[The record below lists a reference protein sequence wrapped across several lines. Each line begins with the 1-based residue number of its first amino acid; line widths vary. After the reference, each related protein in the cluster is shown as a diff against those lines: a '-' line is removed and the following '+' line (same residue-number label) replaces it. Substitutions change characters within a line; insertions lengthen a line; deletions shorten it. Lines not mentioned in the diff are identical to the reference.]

1 MRPLPRAT
9 RDPHP
14 LHSLRECC
22 ARGPSP
28 ACPLSRSPRVTACS
42 LSRFP
47 RVTRGRGTPAPL
59 ARCREFLASCGPPLH
74 SLRECCARGS
84 PRARRR
90 SACARCPIAGPSP
103 ACPLSRFP
111 RVTACSLSRV
121 PRVTR
126 AAPPPADAGPPT
138 RSIRSANAAR
148 RVLPCS
154 AQERLRAVSDRRPQ
168 PRLLTVAISSR
179 WLVRPCGPSPADTG
193 PPPVRPLPPRPVIS
207 SRPAGG
213 NVDPDGLGR

>member
-1 MRPLPRAT
+1 MLRAGPQPRLPAVAISS
-9 RDPHP
+9 RDR
-14 LHSLRECC
+14 LLAVAISSRDSW
-22 ARGPSP
+22 ARDPSP
-28 ACPLSRSPRVTACS
+28 ACPLSRVPRVV
-42 LSRFP
+42 RP
-47 RVTRGRGTPAPL
+47 PAPFASRMLRAGFSPCSAQERLRAVSDRRPQPRLPAVAISSRDRLL
-59 ARCREFLASCGPPLH
+59 AVASSSRDSCGP
-74 SLRECCARGS
+74 S
-84 PRARRR
+84 
-90 SACARCPIAGPSP
+90 
-103 ACPLSRFP
+103 
-111 RVTACSLSRV
+111 
-121 PRVTR
+121 
-126 AAPPPADAGPPT
+126 PADAGPPT

>member
-1 MRPLPRAT
+1 VRPLPRAT

-126 AAPPPADAGPPT
+126 AAPPPQTRGPPPAPFAPRMLRAGFSRARRRSACARCPIAGPSPACSLSRFPRGGSSGRAAPPPQT
-138 RSIRSANAAR
+138 RG
-148 RVLPCS
+148 PH
-154 AQERLRAVSDRRPQ
+154 
-168 PRLLTVAISSR
+168 
-179 WLVRPCGPSPADTG
+179 PCGPSPRA
-193 PPPVRPLPPRPVIS
+193 R
-207 SRPAGG
+207 
-213 NVDPDGLGR
+213 